1 MESSLPI
8 ENFRNLFNDFL
19 NDLETAFPELK
30 ENIQNVSEKTKE
42 FDDDTFVSE
51 LMSILEVNKE
61 YIEEESDLFFQNI
74 KDSLLGELNI
84 QSIWTDVLS
93 VNNKESI
100 WKYLQTLLVVG
111 SFIKNTSKNIAN
123 LIEKL
128 NDTENNDEIGETIKQ
143 QANILGNIFSN
154 VDKETLEKS
163 TESAKNLLSGDNV
176 IMKLAEEMSNDIQS
190 GKSGINPEQMMQNM
204 MKGDTSSMVNMI
216 QHIGSQIQ
224 TKITSGEIDQN
235 QLINQAQAMAQSI
248 SNDPNISK
256 FAGSMN
262 ANGNFDFSKI
272 LGSVSNIMGQ
282 SGSENSVNP
291 LGAFLGATQGND
303 DNDMPDLDQLK
314 QNAKD
319 KTRNKKVIDR
329 RRRHKK

>member
-1 MESSLPI
+1 
-8 ENFRNLFNDFL
+8 
-19 NDLETAFPELK
+19 
-30 ENIQNVSEKTKE
+30 
-42 FDDDTFVSE
+42 
-51 LMSILEVNKE
+51 
-61 YIEEESDLFFQNI
+61 
-74 KDSLLGELNI
+74 
-84 QSIWTDVLS
+84 
-93 VNNKESI
+93 
-100 WKYLQTLLVVG
+100 
-111 SFIKNTSKNIAN
+111 
-123 LIEKL
+123 
-128 NDTENNDEIGETIKQ
+128 
-143 QANILGNIFSN
+143 
-154 VDKETLEKS
+154 
-163 TESAKNLLSGDNV
+163 
-176 IMKLAEEMSNDIQS
+176 
-190 GKSGINPEQMMQNM
+190 MMQNM

-262 ANGNFDFSKI
+262 QNGNFDFSKI